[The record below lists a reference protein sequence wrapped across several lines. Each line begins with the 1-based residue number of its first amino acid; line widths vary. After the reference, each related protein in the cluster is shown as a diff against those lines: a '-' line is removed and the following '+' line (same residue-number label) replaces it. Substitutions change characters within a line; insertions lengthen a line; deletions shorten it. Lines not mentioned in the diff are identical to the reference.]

1 MYLADVFTIP
11 ANMAGI
17 PGIALPCGFSDGLP
31 VSLQIL
37 GKPFDE
43 ATILRVAHAYERA
56 APWAAM
62 RPPVGAAP
70 HRVA

>member
-17 PGIALPCGFSDGLP
+17 PGVAVPCGFSDGLP

-37 GKPFDE
+37 GPAFAE
-43 ATILRVAHAYERA
+43 ATILRVADAYERSES
-56 APWAAM
+56 WSIQ
-62 RPPVGAAP
+62 RPDLSAIAG
-70 HRVA
+70 